1 MWIKTRV
8 GYQYIYY
15 TRSESIKSC
24 DTERIRSTTDSCRQ
38 SWHRLSEEWT
48 LPLRIELP
56 YREGRLLRIWID
68 FENYLNGRTHL
79 RVDGS
84 NGKESSRVWGE
95 RTMGPSSSVHAS
107 GWEKHPIIIFYQ
119 NWLKLHLA
127 LCIRTQ
133 EKSGSERLLSHLK
146 MMYVE
151 QTQSQKIT
159 FNSSN
164 AGWTISNDEEAS
176 TARLCF
182 SSMVTVAPE
191 CSLHNHILS
200 VSSDLSS
207 PIAWVNRPLTLG

>member
-15 TRSESIKSC
+15 TRSESIKSREK
-24 DTERIRSTTDSCRQ
+24 DTIRSTTDSCRQ

-119 NWLKLHLA
+119 KLIEIAPRSLHPDTREVG
-127 LCIRTQ
+127 IRTSL
-133 EKSGSERLLSHLK
+133 ESPENDVCWTNSEPENHL
-146 MMYVE
+146 
-151 QTQSQKIT
+151 QQ
-159 FNSSN
+159 
-164 AGWTISNDEEAS
+164 
-176 TARLCF
+176 
-182 SSMVTVAPE
+182 
-191 CSLHNHILS
+191 
-200 VSSDLSS
+200 
-207 PIAWVNRPLTLG
+207 